1 MYRGSIEHFIAA
13 NHHQLGVYYLSD
25 SDWASIELICQWLRM
40 FRAAT
45 TQMST
50 TSKPM
55 ISTTHAIFRG
65 LQDNL
70 RSILRDLPNT
80 VAPGIIAGITQA
92 HRKLSDYF
100 TKFDECPYYT
110 WAASKHFSLDVQL

>member
-1 MYRGSIEHFIAA
+1 MLLA
-13 NHHQLGVYYLSD
+13 
-25 SDWASIELICQWLRM
+25 WASIELICQWLRM

-50 TSKPM
+50 TSQPM

-70 RSILRDLPNT
+70 RTILRSLPNT
-80 VAPGIIAGITQA
+80 VAPGIVAGIMQA

-110 WAASKHFSLDVQL
+110 WAASKSFLLDVRL

>member
-1 MYRGSIEHFIAA
+1 MYRASIEHYVAA
-13 NHHQLGVYYLSD
+13 NHRQLGVYDLTEG
-25 SDWASIELICQWLRM
+25 DWASIDLICGWLRL

-50 TSKPM
+50 TRKPM
-55 ISTTHAIFRG
+55 LSTTHAIFRG

-70 RSILRDLPNT
+70 RNILSGLPNT
-80 VAPGIIAGITQA
+80 VSPSIRRGIMLA

-110 WAASKHFSLDVQL
+110 WAASTCYNSL